1 MIEFQREAKWQK
13 PLNFN
18 FLEDVRY
25 RECTTVE
32 RVNERLKNEFGGR
45 SARARGNGKVICHAM
60 FGIVALAADQILRLI

>member
-25 RECTTVE
+25 RERTTVE
-32 RVNERLKNEFGGR
+32 RVNARLKDEFGGR
-45 SARARGNGKVICHAM
+45 SVRGEATP
-60 FGIVALAADQILRLI
+60 R